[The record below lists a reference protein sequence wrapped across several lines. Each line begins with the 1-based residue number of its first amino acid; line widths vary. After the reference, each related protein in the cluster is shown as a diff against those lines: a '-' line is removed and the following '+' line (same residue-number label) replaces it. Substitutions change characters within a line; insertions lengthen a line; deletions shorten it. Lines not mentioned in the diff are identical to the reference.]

1 LSDLPQSEEQ
11 KQSLWYLN
19 RKDKTTFTQ
28 NSQKPG
34 TNSTNQRGTNS
45 EQTQTTDASYV
56 RPSII
61 QKKTNADSKH
71 EVLSQLKNDEEKS
84 AQCKDLSLLSPFI
97 SSASLHSW
105 NQSQEE
111 QPCQTKTETVWK
123 RKKHKK
129 KYHDK
134 RHTDQEFNVGNLD
147 HQRIIHKQAAHIQTF
162 KENKIRNSRPTEDL
176 ELNDED
182 RDEQRNDSEIEL
194 SASNKED
201 TSDKTVQQTSI
212 FDNSISQNPKQLQ
225 NDNYL
230 SELAKALGAMKEV
243 IRASKVTKLS
253 VAKAQLR
260 NLLCEGSLYISN
272 SGRQRHFRKL
282 IGAIANERDLIEFL
296 NKCLEDFNTT
306 FGYELSKYDN
316 TFPY

>member
-1 LSDLPQSEEQ
+1 MPTQNMKFSR
-11 KQSLWYLN
+11 N
-19 RKDKTTFTQ
+19 RK
-28 NSQKPG
+28 
-34 TNSTNQRGTNS
+34 
-45 EQTQTTDASYV
+45 
-56 RPSII
+56 I
-61 QKKTNADSKH
+61 
-71 EVLSQLKNDEEKS
+71 EEKS
-84 AQCKDLSLLSPFI
+84 AQCKDLSLLSPYI
-97 SSASLHSW
+97 SSASLHTW
-105 NQSQEE
+105 TQSQQE
-111 QPCQTKTETVWK
+111 QSCQTKSETVWK

-147 HQRIIHKQAAHIQTF
+147 HQGIIHKQAAHIQTF
-162 KENKIRNSRPTEDL
+162 KENKTRNSRPTEDL

-182 RDEQRNDSEIEL
+182 RDGQRNDSEIEL

-201 TSDKTVQQTSI
+201 TDKTVQKTAI
-212 FDNSISQNPKQLQ
+212 FDNSISQNLKQLQ

-253 VAKAQLR
+253 VAKAQLC

-282 IGAIANERDLIEFL
+282 SGAIANERDLIEFL

-306 FGYELSKYDN
+306 FGYELSK
-316 TFPY
+316 